1 MFLRQFAL
9 NVDKFPKKC
18 YTKCIDY
25 NCQLSTF
32 NCYGGVFM
40 RCPECGGEISEN
52 EVFCPGCGAELFS
65 VSEKPAEQ
73 DVFDVLEE
81 TETESAGN
89 TKKKKSKNKDKGN
102 SSPKGKK
109 HKLIIGIRIAGIAVL
124 LAIIAL
130 LVFVAAGN
138 ISAAKG
144 RKIFDN
150 VDLGRD
156 ADIIRS
162 KTKADFL
169 EGKVSSYGAV
179 NHISDYNFIC
189 ESEKS
194 VNVDGIQLPEWAVL
208 LKSDGDGSVNEAVLY
223 NFSVLKHG
231 WMGTRTAER
240 LEPSTVE
247 FGMTA
252 KAAERALGL
261 KPYTI
266 IKESKENTSLYV
278 YRYNYTDTDSGNTC
292 VRNFY
297 VEVSDVDGKVKSAYD
312 GQLDYL
318 NLILGNSA
326 DDSAN

>member
-1 MFLRQFAL
+1 
-9 NVDKFPKKC
+9 
-18 YTKCIDY
+18 
-25 NCQLSTF
+25 
-32 NCYGGVFM
+32 M
-40 RCPECGGEISEN
+40 RCPECGGEIGEN
-52 EVFCPGCGAELFS
+52 EVFCPSCGAEQFG
-65 VSEKPAEQ
+65 VPERTAEP

-81 TETESAGN
+81 TENESGGKN
-89 TKKKKSKNKDKGN
+89 KKKKIKNKDKSN
-102 SSPKGKK
+102 SSKNQKGRKQ
-109 HKLIIGIRIAGIAVL
+109 KLIVIARIAGIAVL
-124 LAIIAL
+124 LALAVL
-130 LVFVAAGN
+130 LIFIAAGN

-208 LKSDGDGSVNEAVLY
+208 LKSDGDGSVNEAALY

-231 WMGTRTAER
+231 WMGARTAER

-266 IKESKENTSLYV
+266 IKESKENTSVYV
-278 YRYNYTDTDSGNTC
+278 YRYNYIDSESGNTC

-312 GQLDYL
+312 SQLDYL
-318 NLILGNSA
+318 NLILGNGGGVA
-326 DDSAN
+326 DN